1 MDERD
6 KDQPEPPQKKG
17 RSSDGKGSGCLRQGC
32 LLTILIAVFI
42 FIIISLNSNTGDE
55 STDNGT
61 SETSSTT
68 TTETTSEETVEP
80 PPEQTGETGFPAVE
94 EAATELPED
103 IQETSSSE
111 EVIIREYSWSYGGK
125 EWTWELGVHQSMYD
139 YFKEV
144 PRPPTMNYLYM

>member
-111 EVIIREYSWSYGGK
+111 EVIIREYSYIR
-125 EWTWELGVHQSMYD
+125 D
-139 YFKEV
+139 
-144 PRPPTMNYLYM
+144 